1 MHILK
6 QTSSEATSEVYQK
19 GMQETYDFTEKLLLL
34 LTQFRL
40 EYESSF
46 LNNLPLKIS
55 QAIYAYYDGRVELHV
70 EAHGHRFADVLKVI
84 LEKCPADTL
93 GREPT
98 FEGTLR
104 ANFLELALPVW
115 EDSRVFSSQD
125 KLTLKSLIGTEFRST
140 PQHVI
145 TRDELPASST
155 PPFEKLQGRYP
166 DDPDLIVKFNGSCFT
181 IQELYNGTKTPCDA
195 DVNFYEIM
203 MLVLEHCPSTVSGEK
218 TLRLEIRV
226 CFISLF
232 NTHKDQV
239 SWQEGERAAIEQLL
253 SAREAQVQ
261 PHRFGKKQMG
271 DTPRSGE
278 RSMCWTPL
286 WVISGL
292 MFAFLTY
299 RYVVPPVLQ
308 WIRKPDVPVQQKV

>member
-155 PPFEKLQGRYP
+155 PFEQLQGRYP

-203 MLVLEHCPSTVSGEK
+203 MLVLEHCPSTVSSES
-218 TLRLEIRV
+218 TLRLEIRA

-232 NTHKDQV
+232 NTHKDLV
-239 SWQEGERAAIEQLL
+239 SWKDGERAAIEQLL
-253 SAREAQVQ
+253 SAREAQFQ
-261 PHRFGKKQMG
+261 LRRSDKKLIG
-271 DTPRSGE
+271 YTPRPGE
-278 RSMCWTPL
+278 RSICWTPL

-292 MFAFLTY
+292 LFAFLTY